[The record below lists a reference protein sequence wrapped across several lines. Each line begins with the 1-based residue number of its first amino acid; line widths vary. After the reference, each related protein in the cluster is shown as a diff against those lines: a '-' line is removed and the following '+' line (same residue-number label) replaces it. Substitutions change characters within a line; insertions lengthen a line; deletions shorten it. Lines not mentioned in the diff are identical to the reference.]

1 MGGRGCAGSCAC
13 SRSWTRRRTQS
24 HACNLA
30 VKLGVENAQGKINVL
45 LQVGAAYGAIA
56 FYAVHVTLI
65 WFPPD
70 RHTYRRRL

>member
-1 MGGRGCAGSCAC
+1 
-13 SRSWTRRRTQS
+13 
-24 HACNLA
+24 